1 MKKILISLDDE
12 TIQRIQDIKDAD
24 LSAMGLKLSTSAVI
38 RLSVWREWRNYTLK
52 GVESNDNHVKG

>member
-12 TIQRIQDIKDAD
+12 TIQRIQDIKDED
-24 LSAMGLKLSTSAVI
+24 ESAMGLKLSTSAII

-52 GVESNDNHVKG
+52 GVESNNNHVKG